1 MKGATDMAIFSDAEL
16 LTLFNSRDQAAL
28 SATEKQYGKLCL
40 CIADHILGCREDA
53 EECVNDALMK
63 LWNSIPPEQP
73 RSFAAYLSVIVRNLA
88 CTRRTAA
95 QTKKRGGGEFTVA
108 LSEIEDT
115 LAAPEH
121 PEAVLD
127 TIAIGDALN
136 RFLDTLP
143 AETNAMFVMRY
154 WSDMSIKEIA
164 ARCGKSQSKVKMTL
178 LRTRNAL
185 KTFLEQ
191 EGLR

>member
-1 MKGATDMAIFSDAEL
+1 MPDLNDSQL
-16 LTLFNSRDQAAL
+16 LALFNQRDQAAL
-28 SATEKQYGKLCL
+28 AATEKQFGRFCL
-40 CIADHILGCREDA
+40 RIANNILGCREDA

-73 RSFAAYLSVIVRNLA
+73 HSFAAYLSVIVRNLA
-88 CTRRTAA
+88 CSRRTAA
-95 QTKKRGGGEFTVA
+95 NAKKRGGGEFTIA
-108 LSEIEDT
+108 LAEIEDT
-115 LAAPEH
+115 LASPEH

-143 AETNAMFVMRY
+143 AETSAIFVMRY

-164 ARCGKSQSKVKMTL
+164 ARCGKGQSKVKMTL

-185 KTFLEQ
+185 KEYLEQ

>member
-1 MKGATDMAIFSDAEL
+1 MQNLTDSEL
-16 LTLFNSRDQAAL
+16 LALYNQRDQAAL
-28 SATEKQYGKLCL
+28 AATEKQFGAFCFR
-40 CIADHILGCREDA
+40 IAQNILNCREDA

-63 LWNSIPPEQP
+63 LWNSIPPNQP
-73 RSFAAYLSVIVRNLA
+73 HSFAAYLSVIVRNLA

-95 QTKKRGGGEFTVA
+95 HTQKRGKGEITVA
-108 LSEIEDT
+108 LAEIEDT
-115 LAAPEH
+115 LASPDQ

-143 AETNAMFVMRY
+143 AETSAMFVMRY

-164 ARCGKSQSKVKMTL
+164 ARCGKGQSKVKMAL

-185 KTFLEQ
+185 KAFLEK

>member
-1 MKGATDMAIFSDAEL
+1 MAGLTDTEL
-16 LTLFNSRDQAAL
+16 LAMFNDRDQAAL
-28 SATEKQYGKLCL
+28 SETQKQYGGFCFR
-40 CIADHILGCREDA
+40 IAVNILGCREDA
-53 EECVNDALMK
+53 EECLNDALMK

-95 QTKKRGGGEFTVA
+95 HTKKRGSGEFTVA

-115 LAAPEH
+115 LAAPDR

-127 TIAIGDALN
+127 TIAITDALN
-136 RFLDTLP
+136 RFLDRLP
-143 AETNAMFVMRY
+143 AETRTMFVLRY
-154 WSDMSIKEIA
+154 WGELSIREIA
-164 ARCGKSQSKVKMTL
+164 SRCCVGQSKVKMTL
-178 LRTRNAL
+178 LRTRNDL
-185 KTFLEQ
+185 KAFLEK

>member
-1 MKGATDMAIFSDAEL
+1 MPALMDAEL
-16 LTLFNSRDQAAL
+16 LTLYINRDQKAI
-28 SATEKQYGKLCL
+28 SVTEKQFGGFCFR
-40 CIADHILGCREDA
+40 IANNILGSREDA
-53 EECVNDALMK
+53 EECLNDALMK
-63 LWNSIPPEQP
+63 LWESIPPEQP

-95 QTKKRGGGEFTVA
+95 HTQKRGGGEFEVA

-115 LAAPEH
+115 FAAPEH

-127 TIAIGDALN
+127 TVAIGDALN

-143 AETNAMFVMRY
+143 AETSAIFVMRY
-154 WSDMSIKEIA
+154 WSELSIKEIA
-164 ARCGKSQSKVKMTL
+164 SKCGKGQSKVKMTL
-178 LRTRNAL
+178 YRTRNAL
-185 KTFLEQ
+185 KAFLEE